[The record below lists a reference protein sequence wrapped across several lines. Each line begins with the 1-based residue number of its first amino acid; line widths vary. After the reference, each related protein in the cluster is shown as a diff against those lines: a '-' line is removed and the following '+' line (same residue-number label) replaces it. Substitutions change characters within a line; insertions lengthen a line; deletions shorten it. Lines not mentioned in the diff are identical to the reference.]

1 MEFMSDMLSGAD
13 AGKPSLFELVAQQKM
28 TELLEPA
35 LRHITSVYAH
45 RYPRYLIRILNW
57 HEEVYAA
64 IMLVVE
70 RHYLR
75 NYGGSFTEHFYGIKR
90 VRMRQIGG
98 SNALTRGDVWGSL
111 VFLVGLPLVK
121 SRLDQYYDR
130 VSGGDAARLLG
141 NVFSQQ
147 RNAGVASQAQ
157 ESGQQLEEEEV
168 AAARAADPLAK
179 ARRKIAAL
187 RVATKRMF
195 QQYYPH
201 ANCAY
206 HLAAAF
212 YYVAYMFDHTGY
224 SSPWLHLLGLQIR
237 RLSAADYR
245 AMDERGPA
253 KSGLAAPPNGS
264 ILRLMRNVVARLL
277 GGGLDLLKVA
287 LPLSIFFYRFLEWWY
302 RSDFHRRVQQ
312 TPVPPPP
319 MPMRPHPDGVAV
331 PFDQTICPLCE
342 KKRTNPAMAS
352 SGYVFCYPCIHK
364 HVSDQGTCPVTLTKV
379 DPAAIRKLYADA

>member
-13 AGKPSLFELVAQQKM
+13 AGKPSLFELVAQNKM

-64 IMLVVE
+64 IMLAVE

-75 NYGGSFTEHFYGIKR
+75 NYGGSFTEHFYGTKR
-90 VRMRQIGG
+90 VRVRQIAG

-141 NVFSQQ
+141 DAFSQQ
-147 RNAGVASQAQ
+147 QQQQIEPEPTASAAGV
-157 ESGQQLEEEEV
+157 L
-168 AAARAADPLAK
+168 AAARRRLAVVQL
-179 ARRKIAAL
+179 A
-187 RVATKRMF
+187 VKRAF
-195 QQYYPH
+195 QKYYPH
-201 ANCAY
+201 ANCVY

-212 YYVAYMFDHTGY
+212 YYVAYMFDRTGY

-245 AMDERGPA
+245 AMDARGPA
-253 KSGLAAPPNGS
+253 TSGLAAPPNGS
-264 ILRLMRNVVARLL
+264 ILRLVRNAVARLV

-319 MPMRPHPDGVAV
+319 MPLRPHPDGVAV

-342 KKRTNPAMAS
+342 KKRTNPAMAP

-364 HVSDQGTCPVTLTKV
+364 HIDDTGMCPVTLTKA

>member
-13 AGKPSLFELVAQQKM
+13 AGKPSLFELVAQHKM

-90 VRMRQIGG
+90 VRVRQIGG

-130 VSGGDAARLLG
+130 ISGGDAARLLG

-147 RNAGVASQAQ
+147 RSADADAEAQAQ
-157 ESGQQLEEEEV
+157 AERQPEPAASSLAAGSL
-168 AAARAADPLAK
+168 AAAR
-179 ARRKIAAL
+179 RKMTAL
-187 RVATKRMF
+187 RAAVKRAF

-201 ANCAY
+201 ANCIY
-206 HLAAAF
+206 HLATAL
-212 YYVAYMFDHTGY
+212 YYVAYMFDRTGY

-245 AMDERGPA
+245 AMDARGPA

-264 ILRLMRNVVARLL
+264 VLRLMRNA
-277 GGGLDLLKVA
+277 
-287 LPLSIFFYRFLEWWY
+287 
-302 RSDFHRRVQQ
+302 
-312 TPVPPPP
+312 
-319 MPMRPHPDGVAV
+319 
-331 PFDQTICPLCE
+331 
-342 KKRTNPAMAS
+342 
-352 SGYVFCYPCIHK
+352 
-364 HVSDQGTCPVTLTKV
+364 
-379 DPAAIRKLYADA
+379 